1 MDKIDKIIQL
11 YNSRYESDISELSIL
26 IEYSDILF
34 TKKETE
40 KLIKFYDIEFEKK
53 F

>member
-11 YNSRYESDISELSIL
+11 YKSNESDFTDLTVL
-26 IEYSDILF
+26 IDYSDILF
-34 TKKETE
+34 TKKEIE
-40 KLIKFYDIEFEKK
+40 KLIRFYDVEFDKN

>member
-11 YNSRYESDISELSIL
+11 YKTNESDITDLTVL
-26 IEYSDILF
+26 IDYSDILF
-34 TKKETE
+34 TKKETN
-40 KLIKFYDIEFEKK
+40 KLVKFYDLEFEKK